1 MTTSACRDQ
10 EFVRSIFL
18 MEAWDALAAVEEA
31 NARLSAG
38 EVPAD
43 ARETLFVVAHRLRG
57 AAALHGFPGVAE
69 LAETME
75 RSLACLRGTPAA
87 PEVRAVAARL
97 AELAEALKT
106 ALDAGG
112 AGTGERTA
120 VTAVDPLRA
129 ELDAFAA
136 ANADIVAYFVPEA
149 TEHLETI
156 TAALLAIDRAGPAPD
171 DLARLFRAVHTL
183 KGAAYVVGCTPVGD
197 VAHRMED
204 LLVAVRERR
213 AALTPAAVDSL
224 LTGADAVKAML
235 GADRGPGL
243 SALRS
248 AALEALGAHLAP
260 AAPAPAPVP
269 EPGPPPRPVPS
280 LPPPTLTLA
289 PERRVHPSRA
299 SGGRQT
305 IRVGLER
312 LDALMDLI
320 GEVVVARSRLDR
332 RAGDLD
338 RIATALLTSRSRM
351 VRAVGDFERRHL
363 ESRLA
368 GTPPPPAEET
378 AAAGAGLSV
387 AEIFAEL
394 EFDRDDDVSLLAR
407 SVGEISSD
415 VAEAHSELTSLA
427 RALRDELGHVQRL
440 AGALRGEIGR
450 ARLIPIGTLFT
461 RFVRQGQEAARTAGK
476 MVRIETS
483 GDGVELDAGT
493 IEQIVDPLLHL
504 VQNAVTHGIEDVEER
519 RTRGKPATGGVMLD
533 AHPQGGFVFVEVAD
547 DGRGIDTEALRRR
560 AVAHGLLDADAAA
573 ALSEDEALELIF
585 VPGLSTA
592 STVTTA
598 SGRGIGMDV
607 VRTNVRRLG
616 GEVEVRTVPG
626 AGARFTLKLPLTV
639 LVSEALVVRAGGE
652 ALALPLGAL
661 RQVTTVEADEI
672 RTVDGVEAVAAEGEL
687 IPLFTLAH
695 ALALPAGARE
705 RRIPVLVLR
714 TGATPFAVAV
724 DEVLHREDIV
734 IKSLGRFLDG
744 IGPFSGATVSAEGQ
758 VTLLLDPARL
768 LEAARSPRPVR
779 TPRLP
784 LVAVEPRRVLLV
796 DDSLSVRKF
805 VGQMLERAGVA
816 VTTANDGAD
825 ALARLGDAP
834 YGVVVTDLEMPRVNG
849 YELIEAIRRRPG
861 LRELPVVVLTTRAG
875 DKHASLARQ
884 LGVRHYVTKPV
895 EEQAF
900 VQLVASLLPVAPAE
914 TPA

>member
-1 MTTSACRDQ
+1 MSDVHDRQ
-10 EFVRSIFL
+10 FVRSLFL
-18 MEAWDALAAVEEA
+18 MEAGDALAALEDA
-31 NARLSAG
+31 GTRLAAG
-38 EVPAD
+38 AVPDD

-57 AAALHGFPGVAE
+57 TAAVHGFPQVAG
-69 LAETME
+69 LAEAME
-75 RSLACLRGTPAA
+75 RSLGCLRGTVSA
-87 PEVRAVAARL
+87 PEVRAVGARL
-97 AELAEALKT
+97 GELAEALKT
-106 ALDAGG
+106 ALDAGQAGVEDTAPG
-112 AGTGERTA
+112 AA
-120 VTAVDPLRA
+120 DPLRA
-129 ELDAFAA
+129 ELDAFAT

-156 TAALLAIDRAGPAPD
+156 TASLLAIERSGPSAEEV
-171 DLARLFRAVHTL
+171 ARLFRAVHTL
-183 KGAAYVVGCTPVGD
+183 KGAAYVVGCLPIGD

-204 LLVAVRERR
+204 LLVAVRQRR
-213 AALTPAAVDSL
+213 AALAPAAVDGL
-224 LTGADAVKAML
+224 LAGADAVKAML
-235 GADRGPGL
+235 GDAGERSTEL
-243 SALRS
+243 SAVRD
-248 AALEALGAHLAP
+248 AALATLGALLTPA
-260 AAPAPAPVP
+260 AAPAPLPDAETPAR
-269 EPGPPPRPVPS
+269 PGPT

-289 PERRVHPSRA
+289 SERRSYPARA

-312 LDALMDLI
+312 LDTLMDLI
-320 GEVVVARSRLDR
+320 GEVVVARGRLDR
-332 RAGDLD
+332 RVTDLD
-338 RIATALLTSRSRM
+338 RIATALVASRGRM
-351 VRAVGDFERRHL
+351 VRAVADFERRHL

-368 GTPPPPAEET
+368 GTPPPPADEPP
-378 AAAGAGLSV
+378 APAPGPSV

-407 SVGEISSD
+407 NIGEIASD
-415 VAEAHSELTSLA
+415 VAEAQRELTSLA
-427 RALRDELGHVQRL
+427 RALRDELGQVQRL

-461 RFVRQGQEAARTAGK
+461 RFVRQGQEAARAAGK

-483 GDGVELDAGT
+483 GEGVELDAGT
-493 IEQIVDPLLHL
+493 IEQVVDPLLHL
-504 VQNAVTHGIEDVEER
+504 VQNAVAHGIESVEER
-519 RTRGKPATGGVMLD
+519 RARGKPATGAVTLD

-547 DGRGIDTEALRRR
+547 DGRGIDTDALRRR
-560 AVAHGLLDADAAA
+560 AVAHGLVDAEAAA
-573 ALSEDEALELIF
+573 ALSEEEALELVF

-592 STVTTA
+592 STVTTT
-598 SGRGIGMDV
+598 SGRGVGMDV

-616 GEVEVRTVPG
+616 GEVEVRTMPG
-626 AGARFTLKLPLTV
+626 EGARLTLKLPLTV

-661 RQVTTVEADEI
+661 RQVATVDVDEI
-672 RTVDGVEAVAAEGEL
+672 RTVEGGEAIAAEGEL
-687 IPLFTLAH
+687 VPLFTLAH

-705 RRIPVLVLR
+705 RRVPVLVLR
-714 TGATPFAVAV
+714 AGAAPFAVAV

-744 IGPFSGATVSAEGQ
+744 IGPFSGATISAEGR
-758 VTLLLDPARL
+758 VTLLLDPVRL
-768 LEAARSPRPVR
+768 LEAARSPRVAR
-779 TPRLP
+779 VPRPLP
-784 LVAVEPRRVLLV
+784 AVPEPRRVLLV

-805 VGQMLERAGVA
+805 VGQMLERAGLA

-834 YGVVVTDLEMPRVNG
+834 VGVIVTDLEMPRVNG

-875 DKHASLARQ
+875 DKHASLARR

-895 EEQAF
+895 EEGAF
-900 VQLVASLLPVAPAE
+900 VQLVQSLLPSELAE